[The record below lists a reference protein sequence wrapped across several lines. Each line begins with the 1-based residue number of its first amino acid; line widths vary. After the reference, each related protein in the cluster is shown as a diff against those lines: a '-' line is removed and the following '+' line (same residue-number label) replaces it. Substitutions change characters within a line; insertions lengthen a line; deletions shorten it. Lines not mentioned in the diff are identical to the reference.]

1 MRAKLKYCIF
11 LLIGITM
18 VFCRKPRNGDYVMTE
33 TGTKIIQSC
42 WGPGNC
48 ETKNEAVFTKS
59 VVAVEDS
66 KKHWLYVDGKK
77 WDKDIN
83 AVYYT
88 NSFTNEYSP
97 TSSESFTFTYS
108 GAIKHKFLIEGTYTI
123 NSVYYQ
129 NSEVYT
135 TTNSGVFTLKVKK

>member
-1 MRAKLKYCIF
+1 MRGLLKYWFVLI
-11 LLIGITM
+11 IGITL
-18 VFCRKPRNGDYVMTE
+18 VSCRKPRNGDYVMTE
-33 TGTKIIQSC
+33 TGTKTTRSC
-42 WGPGNC
+42 WSPTNC
-48 ETKNEAVFTKS
+48 ETKSEAVFTKS

-123 NSVYYQ
+123 NSVYYE
-129 NSEVYT
+129 NPSVYYF
-135 TTNSGVFTLKVKK
+135 TNTGNFTLKVKR